1 MLTRAYELEPRPV
14 RALNPSKEA
23 RFSFFICYSPYSF
36 SSIECHGGNQL
47 NHREQ
52 CAPKAATYAAT
63 HSLAHRIERS
73 RRDLGVQER
82 LVLCHWKKHLFQ
94 IWAETWFF
102 CILYSRDWIRLAEQC
117 SDSST
122 VKSMHR
128 LRLLSSMLS
137 IEKHYFSSPWVEKL
151 FSTGFKLA
159 PSSLPVPNI
168 QEVSG
173 TETIILRLFWPPS
186 TLSFCT

>member
-1 MLTRAYELEPRPV
+1 MLTYELEPRPI

-23 RFSFFICYSPYSF
+23 RFSFFSF
-36 SSIECHGGNQL
+36 ATLRILFQALNAMEADQL

-102 CILYSRDWIRLAEQC
+102 VFCIAEIGY
-117 SDSST
+117 D
-122 VKSMHR
+122 
-128 LRLLSSMLS
+128 LLSSALTAALLNQC
-137 IEKHYFSSPWVEKL
+137 IGWGCFLPCFQLK
-151 FSTGFKLA
+151 STTSAHLELKIFF
-159 PSSLPVPNI
+159 
-168 QEVSG
+168 Q
-173 TETIILRLFWPPS
+173 
-186 TLSFCT
+186 